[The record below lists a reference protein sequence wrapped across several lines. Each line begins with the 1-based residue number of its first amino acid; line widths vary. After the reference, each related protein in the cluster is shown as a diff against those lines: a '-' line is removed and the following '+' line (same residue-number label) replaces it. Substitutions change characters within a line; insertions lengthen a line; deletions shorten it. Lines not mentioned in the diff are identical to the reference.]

1 MSVWYTSVVC
11 SNVTCQHFIAAS
23 GLKKLILFSFSG
35 EYSIS
40 ANIIFSFCPWILHTG
55 HVRQIFTCFPA
66 GSLSLSKVECCF
78 FWKKFS
84 PQSSSY
90 TTNPV
95 YSQRLKLRHFFFLLC
110 RETEWGQEEE
120 PVFIFWSVPWRGCQ
134 NRWQGARER
143 WKEKGR
149 GRGEKW
155 GRSKLQAGWQSQGL
169 SVTLQPCM
177 VFARGAALHPAELP
191 QRQAP
196 GEVLS
201 PL

>member
-1 MSVWYTSVVC
+1 MI
-11 SNVTCQHFIAAS
+11 HIS
-23 GLKKLILFSFSG
+23 GLQQRYLPTFYSG
-35 EYSIS
+35 EWAEKAHSVL
-40 ANIIFSFCPWILHTG
+40 IFRWVFNFCQYHI
-55 HVRQIFTCFPA
+55 QF
-66 GSLSLSKVECCF
+66 LSLNPPYWTRQADLHLFPSGIAFIKQSLVLF

-95 YSQRLKLRHFFFLLC
+95 YSQRLKLRHFFFSAVPRNRMGAGGRAGVYFLKCPLTRVPEQMTGC
-110 RETEWGQEEE
+110 KREM
-120 PVFIFWSVPWRGCQ
+120 
-134 NRWQGARER
+134 ER
-143 WKEKGR
+143 RGR

-191 QRQAP
+191 RRQAP

>member
-1 MSVWYTSVVC
+1 MI
-11 SNVTCQHFIAAS
+11 HIS
-23 GLKKLILFSFSG
+23 GLQQRYLPTFYSG
-35 EYSIS
+35 EWAEKAHSVL
-40 ANIIFSFCPWILHTG
+40 IFRWVFNFCQYHIQFPSLNHLNPPYWTRQADLHL
-55 HVRQIFTCFPA
+55 FPSGIA
-66 GSLSLSKVECCF
+66 FIKQSLVLF

-191 QRQAP
+191 RRQAP